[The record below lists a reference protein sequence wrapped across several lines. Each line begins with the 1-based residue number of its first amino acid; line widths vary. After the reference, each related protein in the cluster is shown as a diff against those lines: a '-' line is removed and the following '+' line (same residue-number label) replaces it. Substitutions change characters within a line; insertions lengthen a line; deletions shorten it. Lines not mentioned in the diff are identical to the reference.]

1 MKKVKWTEKMSKEC
15 VLELIGKSWQKLKM
29 LVERRQKWIG
39 HLYRHNEDLIQI
51 IEGSRGRGGS
61 RLTYIEQVFFFRM
74 ADVKQILYHVRRNTL
89 SVLFPV
95 CVGIA
100 IYKDY
105 SRTQAWK
112 KEQLALYNKNQNL
125 SS

>member
-61 RLTYIEQVFFFRM
+61 RLTYIEQV
-74 ADVKQILYHVRRNTL
+74 VRVSRSRNYGTYL
-89 SVLFPV
+89 CRSH
-95 CVGIA
+95 I
-100 IYKDY
+100 
-105 SRTQAWK
+105 
-112 KEQLALYNKNQNL
+112 
-125 SS
+125 